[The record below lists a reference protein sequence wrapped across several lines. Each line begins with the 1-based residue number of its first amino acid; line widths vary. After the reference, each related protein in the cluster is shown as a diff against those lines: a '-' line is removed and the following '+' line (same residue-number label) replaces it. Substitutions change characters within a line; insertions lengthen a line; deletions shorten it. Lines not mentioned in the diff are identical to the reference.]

1 MRTITV
7 VGSFVMDMIGTVDK
21 FPLEGET
28 VIGKTLKT
36 FPGGKGAN
44 QAVAAAR
51 LGGKV
56 NMIGMVGKDDFGN
69 TFKSLFKDENIDITH
84 VLTSETEP
92 TAVGLIQ
99 INGLG
104 ENKIVVIPGANYE
117 YSIEDLEEVR
127 EVLKNSNLVITQLEL
142 KHEVTFKLIRICHEL
157 NVPLILNPAPAIE
170 IPKEYLEKITYLTP
184 NETELEILTGIRVH
198 SMESVKEATRKL
210 LDLGVKN
217 VIGTLGSKGAI
228 IGNNNGFQH
237 IEGYKVDVVDTVGA
251 GDSFN
256 GALAYCIV
264 EGYSLPEAVKYANAV
279 GALAV
284 TKHGAIPSLPRKEE
298 VEELISGKGFPLK

>member
-127 EVLKNSNLVITQLEL
+127 EVLKNSNLVITQL
-142 KHEVTFKLIRICHEL
+142 
-157 NVPLILNPAPAIE
+157 N
-170 IPKEYLEKITYLTP
+170 
-184 NETELEILTGIRVH
+184 
-198 SMESVKEATRKL
+198 
-210 LDLGVKN
+210 
-217 VIGTLGSKGAI
+217 
-228 IGNNNGFQH
+228 
-237 IEGYKVDVVDTVGA
+237 
-251 GDSFN
+251 
-256 GALAYCIV
+256 
-264 EGYSLPEAVKYANAV
+264 
-279 GALAV
+279 
-284 TKHGAIPSLPRKEE
+284 
-298 VEELISGKGFPLK
+298 